1 LRPEVL
7 VFPLILCS
15 AAVVWAG
22 WTIAAALRR
31 PAAPA
36 ALAGDAAADR
46 ALALLQTFAP
56 GIAASTADPRA
67 MLTWVPLA
75 QTARQLYPDA
85 FALLDKAAGAR
96 FPFTSEQVLAAHARW
111 SSDWLAWERA
121 HDGEYKL
128 KAAVAEAELIAAGN
142 TPIAR
147 ARLDAV
153 EREKLEL
160 YQRRYEEYVRVS
172 KQLQTLSK

>member
-1 LRPEVL
+1 MRLL
-7 VFPLILCS
+7 
-15 AAVVWAG
+15 AA
-22 WTIAAALRR
+22 T
-31 PAAPA
+31 P
-36 ALAGDAAADR
+36 DAAADR
-46 ALALLQTFAP
+46 ALVLMQLFAP
-56 GIAASTADPRA
+56 GIAAGGSDPRA
-67 MLTWVPLA
+67 LLTWVPLA

-85 FALLDKAAGAR
+85 FALLDTAAGAR
-96 FPFTSEQVLAAHARW
+96 FPFTNEQLQAAHARW

-147 ARLDAV
+147 ARLEAV
-153 EREKLEL
+153 DREKLEL

-172 KQLQTLSK
+172 KALQALSK

>member
-1 LRPEVL
+1 MQL
-7 VFPLILCS
+7 
-15 AAVVWAG
+15 
-22 WTIAAALRR
+22 
-31 PAAPA
+31 
-36 ALAGDAAADR
+36 
-46 ALALLQTFAP
+46 FAP
-56 GIAASTADPRA
+56 GIAASAADPRA

-85 FALLDKAAGAR
+85 FAVLDQAAGAR
-96 FPFTSEQVLAAHARW
+96 FPFTGEQVQAAHARW
-111 SSDWLAWERA
+111 SSEWLAWERA

-142 TPIAR
+142 TPIAK

-153 EREKLEL
+153 DREKLDL

-172 KQLQTLSK
+172 KALQALMK